1 MAQKSFFKIPYKYIF
16 LALWSI
22 VILGFIVVMSLF
34 MYVAKT
40 KMPNTDELENPTF
53 EQATLIYSSD
63 GKEIDRYFSK
73 NREWIQ
79 YEDLSPYLIDALVA
93 TEDHRY
99 FSHSGIDSYSL
110 MRAAILL
117 GRRGG
122 ASTITQQ
129 LAKQFFTDQRSS
141 NPIRRIWQ
149 KMKEWVIAV
158 EFERRYTKE
167 EILAMFY
174 NKFDFYYSA
183 NGVAAAS
190 QVYFGKDQKDLTINE
205 AAMFVGMFKNP
216 YYFNPIREPE
226 RAAIR
231 RKTVLAQMR
240 KREYITEEEYAEAR
254 AEELDMSKFRRKE
267 VYNGLAPH
275 FMSELKKHVRTLM
288 AENNITKPGGESYDL
303 DNDGLRI
310 YTTIDSR
317 YQKHAEAAAEKHMTA
332 LQRQFENT
340 WSGKDL
346 WEHIEEGHENLKS
359 RNSILNNQVENSQRY
374 ATLRKKYLGEISNTI
389 STNIDNVR
397 LWNADIIRMYRAD
410 QDDNY
415 FTELIGR
422 ESISRKQR
430 DVYEEIMSSEYWPKL
445 KRSWIDL
452 GKAAKKAFNTKEKL
466 TIPTYNGTVQRVMT
480 PMDSIKHMLNH
491 LQIGSVAMDP
501 KTGYVKSWVG
511 GVDYT
516 HWKYDHVNSNR
527 QAGST
532 FKPFLYTTAVMNG
545 YSPCYPVEDI
555 QYTIPANER
564 NFSLDKSW
572 SPKNARGTFSNE
584 RVTLKE
590 ALKKSLN
597 SVSLWL
603 VREIGSVDGIIQ
615 LAENMGISSG
625 KIPRYPSII
634 LGTPNVSVLEMTTA
648 YSTFANNG
656 ERVEP
661 IFIEKITDRHGVEI
675 YRSEVSSHRS
685 IPEDYNYVMVDM
697 LKYAAGAVSWKIK
710 SDCGGKTGTTNDH
723 VDAWFM
729 GVTPNLVT
737 GTWVGGEYPWIRF
750 TNFNYGQG
758 SYMARPFFLDFMT
771 RVESDK
777 AIGIDTEAEFNYPDH
792 VDVELDC
799 SKYAPFLNP
808 DPDDDPNGDP
818 EEPDY

>member
-1 MAQKSFFKIPYKYIF
+1 MAEKSFYNIPYKYIF

-22 VILGFIVVMSLF
+22 VILGFIGIMSLF

-63 GKEIDRYFSK
+63 GVEIDRYFSK

-79 YEDLSPYLIDALVA
+79 YEELSPYLIDALVA

-129 LAKQFFTDQRSS
+129 LAKQFFTAQRSS
-141 NPIRRIWQ
+141 NPVKRIWQ

-158 EFERRYTKE
+158 EFERRYTKG

-190 QVYFGKDQKDLTINE
+190 QVYFGKNQKDLTLNE

-216 YYFNPIREPE
+216 YYFNPIRFPD
-226 RAAIR
+226 RAESR

-240 KREYITEEEYAEAR
+240 KRDYITEEEYAEAR
-254 AEELDMSKFRRKE
+254 SQELDVSNFRRKE

-275 FMSELKKHVRTLM
+275 FMSELKKYVRNLM
-288 AENNITKPGGESYDL
+288 VENNITKPGGESYDL

-317 YQKHAEAAAEKHMTA
+317 YQRHAEAAAEKHMTA

-340 WSGKDL
+340 WSGRDL
-346 WEHIEEGHENLKS
+346 WEHTEDGQENLKS
-359 RNSILNNQVENSQRY
+359 RNGILNSQVENSARY
-374 ATLRKKYLGEISNTI
+374 AALRKTYLVEISNTI
-389 STNIDNVR
+389 SSDIENVR

-415 FTELIGR
+415 LSDLIDR

-430 DVYEEIMSSEYWPKL
+430 DVYQQIMSSEHWPKL
-445 KRSWIDL
+445 KRSWVEL
-452 GKAAKKAFNTKEKL
+452 GTATKKAFNTREKL
-466 TIPTYNGTVQRVMT
+466 TVPTYDGTVQKVMT

-501 KTGYVKSWVG
+501 KTGFVKSWVG

-516 HWKYDHVNSNR
+516 HWKYDHVNANR

-564 NFSLDKSW
+564 NFNLDDSW

-597 SVSLWL
+597 SVSTWL

-615 LAENMGISSG
+615 LAENMGIGAG

-648 YSTFANNG
+648 YSTYANNG
-656 ERVEP
+656 VSVEP

-685 IPEDYNYVMVDM
+685 IPEDYNYVMVEM
-697 LKYAAGAVSWKIK
+697 LKYAASAVSWKVK
-710 SDCGGKTGTTNDH
+710 SEFGGKTGTTNDH

-729 GVTPNLVT
+729 GITPNLVT

-750 TNFNYGQG
+750 TDFNYGQG
-758 SYMARPFFLDFMT
+758 SYMARPYFLDFMS

-777 AIGIDTEAEFNYPDH
+777 EIGLITEAVFNYPDD

-799 SKYAPFLNP
+799 SKYAALLNP
-808 DPDDDPNGDP
+808 EDDSSEDLGN
-818 EEPDY
+818 EPDY

>member
-1 MAQKSFFKIPYKYIF
+1 
-16 LALWSI
+16 
-22 VILGFIVVMSLF
+22 
-34 MYVAKT
+34 
-40 KMPNTDELENPTF
+40 
-53 EQATLIYSSD
+53 
-63 GKEIDRYFSK
+63 
-73 NREWIQ
+73 
-79 YEDLSPYLIDALVA
+79 
-93 TEDHRY
+93 
-99 FSHSGIDSYSL
+99 
-110 MRAAILL
+110 
-117 GRRGG
+117 
-122 ASTITQQ
+122 
-129 LAKQFFTDQRSS
+129 
-141 NPIRRIWQ
+141 
-149 KMKEWVIAV
+149 
-158 EFERRYTKE
+158 
-167 EILAMFY
+167 
-174 NKFDFYYSA
+174 
-183 NGVAAAS
+183 
-190 QVYFGKDQKDLTINE
+190 
-205 AAMFVGMFKNP
+205 
-216 YYFNPIREPE
+216 
-226 RAAIR
+226 
-231 RKTVLAQMR
+231 
-240 KREYITEEEYAEAR
+240 
-254 AEELDMSKFRRKE
+254 
-267 VYNGLAPH
+267 
-275 FMSELKKHVRTLM
+275 
-288 AENNITKPGGESYDL
+288 
-303 DNDGLRI
+303 
-310 YTTIDSR
+310 
-317 YQKHAEAAAEKHMTA
+317 
-332 LQRQFENT
+332 
-340 WSGKDL
+340 
-346 WEHIEEGHENLKS
+346 
-359 RNSILNNQVENSQRY
+359 
-374 ATLRKKYLGEISNTI
+374 
-389 STNIDNVR
+389 
-397 LWNADIIRMYRAD
+397 
-410 QDDNY
+410 
-415 FTELIGR
+415 
-422 ESISRKQR
+422 
-430 DVYEEIMSSEYWPKL
+430 
-445 KRSWIDL
+445 
-452 GKAAKKAFNTKEKL
+452 
-466 TIPTYNGTVQRVMT
+466 
-480 PMDSIKHMLNH
+480 MDSVKHMLNH

-615 LAENMGISSG
+615 LAENMGIGSG

-634 LGTPNVSVLEMTTA
+634 LGTPNVSVLEMTAA

-656 ERVEP
+656 VSVEP

-697 LKYAAGAVSWKIK
+697 LKHAAGAVSWKIK
-710 SDCGGKTGTTNDH
+710 SDFGGKTGTTNDH

-799 SKYAPFLNP
+799 SKYAAFLNP

>member
-79 YEDLSPYLIDALVA
+79 YEELSPYLIDALVA

-141 NPIRRIWQ
+141 NPVRRIWQ

-275 FMSELKKHVRTLM
+275 FMSELKKYVRNLM
-288 AENNITKPGGESYDL
+288 SENNIIKPGGESYDCL
-303 DNDGLRI
+303 
-310 YTTIDSR
+310 
-317 YQKHAEAAAEKHMTA
+317 
-332 LQRQFENT
+332 
-340 WSGKDL
+340 
-346 WEHIEEGHENLKS
+346 
-359 RNSILNNQVENSQRY
+359 
-374 ATLRKKYLGEISNTI
+374 
-389 STNIDNVR
+389 
-397 LWNADIIRMYRAD
+397 
-410 QDDNY
+410 
-415 FTELIGR
+415 
-422 ESISRKQR
+422 
-430 DVYEEIMSSEYWPKL
+430 
-445 KRSWIDL
+445 
-452 GKAAKKAFNTKEKL
+452 
-466 TIPTYNGTVQRVMT
+466 
-480 PMDSIKHMLNH
+480 
-491 LQIGSVAMDP
+491 
-501 KTGYVKSWVG
+501 
-511 GVDYT
+511 
-516 HWKYDHVNSNR
+516 
-527 QAGST
+527 
-532 FKPFLYTTAVMNG
+532 LYT
-545 YSPCYPVEDI
+545 SD
-555 QYTIPANER
+555 
-564 NFSLDKSW
+564 
-572 SPKNARGTFSNE
+572 
-584 RVTLKE
+584 
-590 ALKKSLN
+590 
-597 SVSLWL
+597 
-603 VREIGSVDGIIQ
+603 
-615 LAENMGISSG
+615 
-625 KIPRYPSII
+625 
-634 LGTPNVSVLEMTTA
+634 
-648 YSTFANNG
+648 
-656 ERVEP
+656 
-661 IFIEKITDRHGVEI
+661 
-675 YRSEVSSHRS
+675 
-685 IPEDYNYVMVDM
+685 
-697 LKYAAGAVSWKIK
+697 AA
-710 SDCGGKTGTTNDH
+710 D
-723 VDAWFM
+723 
-729 GVTPNLVT
+729 
-737 GTWVGGEYPWIRF
+737 E
-750 TNFNYGQG
+750 
-758 SYMARPFFLDFMT
+758 
-771 RVESDK
+771 
-777 AIGIDTEAEFNYPDH
+777 
-792 VDVELDC
+792 
-799 SKYAPFLNP
+799 
-808 DPDDDPNGDP
+808 
-818 EEPDY
+818 

>member
-1 MAQKSFFKIPYKYIF
+1 MAEKSFYNIPYKYIF

-22 VILGFIVVMSLF
+22 VILGFIGIMSLF

-63 GKEIDRYFSK
+63 GVEIDRYFSK

-79 YEDLSPYLIDALVA
+79 YEELSPYLIDALVA

-129 LAKQFFTDQRSS
+129 LAKQFFTAQRSS
-141 NPIRRIWQ
+141 NPVKRIWQ

-158 EFERRYTKE
+158 EFERRYTKG

-190 QVYFGKDQKDLTINE
+190 QVYFGKNQKDLTLNE

-216 YYFNPIREPE
+216 YYFNPIRFPD
-226 RAAIR
+226 RAESR

-240 KREYITEEEYAEAR
+240 KRDYITEEEYAEAR
-254 AEELDMSKFRRKE
+254 SQELDVSNFRRKE

-275 FMSELKKHVRTLM
+275 FMSELKKYVRNLM
-288 AENNITKPGGESYDL
+288 VENNITKPGGESYDL

-317 YQKHAEAAAEKHMTA
+317 YQRHAEAAAEKHMTA

-340 WSGKDL
+340 WSGRDL
-346 WEHIEEGHENLKS
+346 WEHTEDGQENLKS
-359 RNSILNNQVENSQRY
+359 RNGILNSQVENSARY
-374 ATLRKKYLGEISNTI
+374 AALRKTYLVEISNTI
-389 STNIDNVR
+389 SSDIENVR

-415 FTELIGR
+415 LSDLIDR

-430 DVYEEIMSSEYWPKL
+430 DVYQQIMSSEHWPKL
-445 KRSWIDL
+445 KRSWVEL
-452 GKAAKKAFNTKEKL
+452 GTATKKAFNTKEKL
-466 TIPTYNGTVQRVMT
+466 TVPTYDGTVQKVMT

-501 KTGYVKSWVG
+501 KTGFVKSWVG

-516 HWKYDHVNSNR
+516 HWKYDHVNANR

-564 NFSLDKSW
+564 NFNLDDSW

-597 SVSLWL
+597 SVSTWL

-615 LAENMGISSG
+615 LAENMGIGAG

-648 YSTFANNG
+648 YSTYANNG
-656 ERVEP
+656 VSVEP

-685 IPEDYNYVMVDM
+685 IPEDYNYVMVEM
-697 LKYAAGAVSWKIK
+697 LKYAASAVSWKVK
-710 SDCGGKTGTTNDH
+710 SEFGGKTGTTNDH

-729 GVTPNLVT
+729 GITPNLVT

-750 TNFNYGQG
+750 TDFNYGQG
-758 SYMARPFFLDFMT
+758 SYMARPYFLDFMS

-777 AIGIDTEAEFNYPDH
+777 EIGLITEAVFNYPDD

-799 SKYAPFLNP
+799 SKYAALLNP
-808 DPDDDPNGDP
+808 EDDSSEDLGN
-818 EEPDY
+818 EPDY

>member
-1 MAQKSFFKIPYKYIF
+1 
-16 LALWSI
+16 
-22 VILGFIVVMSLF
+22 MSLF

-63 GKEIDRYFSK
+63 GVEIDRYFSK

-79 YEDLSPYLIDALVA
+79 YEELSPYLIDALVA

-129 LAKQFFTDQRSS
+129 LAKQFFTAQRSS
-141 NPIRRIWQ
+141 NPVKRIWQ

-158 EFERRYTKE
+158 EFERRYTKG

-190 QVYFGKDQKDLTINE
+190 QVYFGKNQKDLTLNE

-216 YYFNPIREPE
+216 YYFNPIRFPD
-226 RAAIR
+226 RAESR

-240 KREYITEEEYAEAR
+240 KRDYITEEEYAEAR
-254 AEELDMSKFRRKE
+254 SQELDVSNFRRKE

-275 FMSELKKHVRTLM
+275 FMSELKKYVRNLM
-288 AENNITKPGGESYDL
+288 VENNITKPGGESYDL

-317 YQKHAEAAAEKHMTA
+317 YQRHAEAAAEKHMTA

-340 WSGKDL
+340 WSGRDL
-346 WEHIEEGHENLKS
+346 WEHTEDGQENLKS
-359 RNSILNNQVENSQRY
+359 RNGILNSQVENSARY
-374 ATLRKKYLGEISNTI
+374 AALRKTYLVEISNTI
-389 STNIDNVR
+389 SSDIENVR

-415 FTELIGR
+415 LSDLIDR

-430 DVYEEIMSSEYWPKL
+430 DVYQQIMSSEHWPKL
-445 KRSWIDL
+445 KRSWVEL
-452 GKAAKKAFNTKEKL
+452 GTATKKAFNTKEKL
-466 TIPTYNGTVQRVMT
+466 TVPTYDGTVQKVMT

-501 KTGYVKSWVG
+501 KTGFVKSWVG

-516 HWKYDHVNSNR
+516 HWKYDHVNANR

-564 NFSLDKSW
+564 NFNLDDSW

-597 SVSLWL
+597 SVSTWL

-615 LAENMGISSG
+615 LAENMGIGAG

-648 YSTFANNG
+648 YSTYANNG
-656 ERVEP
+656 VSVEP

-685 IPEDYNYVMVDM
+685 IPEDYNYVMVEM
-697 LKYAAGAVSWKIK
+697 LKYAASAVSWKVK
-710 SDCGGKTGTTNDH
+710 SEFGGKTGTTNDH

-729 GVTPNLVT
+729 GITPNLVT

-750 TNFNYGQG
+750 TDFNYGQG
-758 SYMARPFFLDFMT
+758 SYMARPYFLDFMS

-777 AIGIDTEAEFNYPDH
+777 EIGLITEAVFNYPDD

-799 SKYAPFLNP
+799 SKYAALLNSE
-808 DPDDDPNGDP
+808 DDSSEDLGN
-818 EEPDY
+818 EPDY

>member
-1 MAQKSFFKIPYKYIF
+1 MAEKSFYNIPYKYIF

-22 VILGFIVVMSLF
+22 VILGFIGIMSLF

-63 GKEIDRYFSK
+63 GVEIDRYFSK

-79 YEDLSPYLIDALVA
+79 YEELSPYLIDALVA

-129 LAKQFFTDQRSS
+129 LAKQFFTAQRSS
-141 NPIRRIWQ
+141 NPVKRIWQ

-158 EFERRYTKE
+158 EFERRYTKG

-190 QVYFGKDQKDLTINE
+190 QVYFGKNQKDLTLNE

-216 YYFNPIREPE
+216 YYFNPIRFPD
-226 RAAIR
+226 RAESR

-240 KREYITEEEYAEAR
+240 KRDYITEEEYAEAR
-254 AEELDMSKFRRKE
+254 SQELDVSNFRRKE

-275 FMSELKKHVRTLM
+275 FMSELKKYVRNLM
-288 AENNITKPGGESYDL
+288 VENNITKPGGESYDL

-317 YQKHAEAAAEKHMTA
+317 YQRHAEAAAEKHMTA

-340 WSGKDL
+340 WSGRDL
-346 WEHIEEGHENLKS
+346 WEHTEDGQENLKS
-359 RNSILNNQVENSQRY
+359 RNGILNSQVENSARY
-374 ATLRKKYLGEISNTI
+374 AALRKTYLVEISNTI
-389 STNIDNVR
+389 SSDIENVR

-415 FTELIGR
+415 LSDLIDR

-430 DVYEEIMSSEYWPKL
+430 DVYQQIMNSEHWPKL
-445 KRSWIDL
+445 KRSWVEL
-452 GKAAKKAFNTKEKL
+452 GTATKKAFNTKEKL
-466 TIPTYNGTVQRVMT
+466 TVPTYDGTVQKVMT

-501 KTGYVKSWVG
+501 KTGFVKSWVG

-516 HWKYDHVNSNR
+516 HWKYDHVNANR

-564 NFSLDKSW
+564 NFNLDDSW

-597 SVSLWL
+597 SVSTWL

-615 LAENMGISSG
+615 LAENMGIGAG

-648 YSTFANNG
+648 YSTYANNG
-656 ERVEP
+656 VSVEP

-685 IPEDYNYVMVDM
+685 IPEDYNYVMVEM
-697 LKYAAGAVSWKIK
+697 LKYAASAVSWKVK
-710 SDCGGKTGTTNDH
+710 SEFGGKTGTTNDH

-729 GVTPNLVT
+729 GITPNLVT

-750 TNFNYGQG
+750 TDFNYGQG
-758 SYMARPFFLDFMT
+758 SYMARPYFLDFMS

-777 AIGIDTEAEFNYPDH
+777 EIGLITEAVFNYPDD

-799 SKYAPFLNP
+799 SKYAALLNP
-808 DPDDDPNGDP
+808 EDDSSEDLGN
-818 EEPDY
+818 EPDY

>member
-1 MAQKSFFKIPYKYIF
+1 
-16 LALWSI
+16 
-22 VILGFIVVMSLF
+22 MSLF

-63 GKEIDRYFSK
+63 GVEIDRYFSK

-79 YEDLSPYLIDALVA
+79 YEELSPYLIDALVA

-129 LAKQFFTDQRSS
+129 LAKQFFTAQRSS
-141 NPIRRIWQ
+141 NPVKRIWQ

-158 EFERRYTKE
+158 EFERRYTKG

-190 QVYFGKDQKDLTINE
+190 QVYFGKNQKDLTLNE

-216 YYFNPIREPE
+216 YYFNPIRFPD
-226 RAAIR
+226 RAESR

-240 KREYITEEEYAEAR
+240 KRDYITEEEYAEAR
-254 AEELDMSKFRRKE
+254 SQELDVSNFRRKE

-275 FMSELKKHVRTLM
+275 FMSELKKYVRNLM
-288 AENNITKPGGESYDL
+288 VENNITKPGGESYDL

-317 YQKHAEAAAEKHMTA
+317 YQRHAEAAAEKHMTA

-340 WSGKDL
+340 WSGRDL
-346 WEHIEEGHENLKS
+346 WEHTEDGQENLKS
-359 RNSILNNQVENSQRY
+359 RNGILNSQVENSARY
-374 ATLRKKYLGEISNTI
+374 AALRKTYLVEISNTI
-389 STNIDNVR
+389 SSDIENVR

-415 FTELIGR
+415 LSDLIDR

-430 DVYEEIMSSEYWPKL
+430 DVYQQIMNSEHWPKL
-445 KRSWIDL
+445 KRSWVEL
-452 GKAAKKAFNTKEKL
+452 GTATKKAFNTREKL
-466 TIPTYNGTVQRVMT
+466 TVPTYDGTVQKVMT

-501 KTGYVKSWVG
+501 KTGFVKSWVG

-516 HWKYDHVNSNR
+516 HWKYDHVNANR

-564 NFSLDKSW
+564 NFNLDDSW

-597 SVSLWL
+597 SVSTWL

-615 LAENMGISSG
+615 LAENMGIGAG

-648 YSTFANNG
+648 YSTYANNG
-656 ERVEP
+656 VSVEP

-685 IPEDYNYVMVDM
+685 IPEDYNYVMVEM
-697 LKYAAGAVSWKIK
+697 LKYAASAVSWKVK
-710 SDCGGKTGTTNDH
+710 SEFGGKTGTTNDH

-729 GVTPNLVT
+729 GITPNLVT

-750 TNFNYGQG
+750 TDFNYGQG
-758 SYMARPFFLDFMT
+758 SYMARPYFLDFMS

-777 AIGIDTEAEFNYPDH
+777 EIGLITEAVFNYPDD

-799 SKYAPFLNP
+799 SKYAALLNP
-808 DPDDDPNGDP
+808 EDDSSEDLGN
-818 EEPDY
+818 EPDY